1 VPSRKAYDPNKKNFR
16 DEAYHNVTRSR
27 GKHQQTEKN
36 PCLRVI
42 DYTNKRL
49 QRALCKLYRVDYT
62 CFPIYELPEWCIN
75 QPEDDTEDP
84 TSRPDDDVDLNHEF
98 AIRCPGVTNER
109 GGCGSA
115 GFSDRALTAEACQA
129 KCQENRDC
137 QFFSYH
143 VDRPDKRCRFCKD
156 DTHDTRVRKC
166 SSSAA
171 RAADPTLHE
180 CYWGPKYCRRD
191 DLGTRPDGKRK
202 PIISFREPRAT

>member
-1 VPSRKAYDPNKKNFR
+1 MDI
-16 DEAYHNVTRSR
+16 H
-27 GKHQQTEKN
+27 G
-36 PCLRVI
+36 
-42 DYTNKRL
+42 
-49 QRALCKLYRVDYT
+49 ALSV
-62 CFPIYELPEWCIN
+62 
-75 QPEDDTEDP
+75 
-84 TSRPDDDVDLNHEF
+84 
-98 AIRCPGVTNER
+98 
-109 GGCGSA
+109 
-115 GFSDRALTAEACQA
+115 EACQA

-166 SSSAA
+166 FSSAE

-202 PIISFREPRAT
+202 PIISFREPRRAT

>member
-1 VPSRKAYDPNKKNFR
+1 MPS
-16 DEAYHNVTRSR
+16 
-27 GKHQQTEKN
+27 Q
-36 PCLRVI
+36 
-42 DYTNKRL
+42 
-49 QRALCKLYRVDYT
+49 
-62 CFPIYELPEWCIN
+62 
-75 QPEDDTEDP
+75 
-84 TSRPDDDVDLNHEF
+84 
-98 AIRCPGVTNER
+98 GVTNER

-143 VDRPDKRCRFCKD
+143 VDRPDKRCRLCKD

-166 SSSAA
+166 FSSAE